1 MKGGGNMDAGQITQ
15 GLRADAFQQGGQGAN
30 FMQLMESGV
39 SFADIMRLITGSNQD
54 VQGIMPNISDM
65 SAVSQMSVPEN
76 ELNILDNMQELIGLS
91 AFQNMAN
98 VSDIQELE
106 NLLSSANLESVKNN
120 GDNQSSEVENT
131 FVAKSDLSEV
141 GNIYQLANNLNKADI
156 EKFIESLKNPENL
169 DVENSDEIPVFKD
182 QSGSKLL
189 NVVQNPDNVQE
200 SEETP
205 ISDEVQKDD
214 NYQNGEQNFT
224 DRPNVK
230 NPNEFQGSGSTLNI
244 SNIQLPNENSKD
256 TAVENS
262 HKVSESSKPEVLEIT
277 NSKIPKDE
285 NHIKDTFNGQ
295 NLEPEKNSLNGQNID
310 QIKNILDGQNVE
322 QIKNILNGQSDDQIK
337 SILDGQSDDQ
347 IKNILDSQSDDQI
360 KNILDSQNADQIK
373 SVLNI
378 QNEDQIKNI
387 LDGQNAEQIQNI
399 LYDQNADQIKNILDD
414 QNADQLKNAFNYQK
428 TETKNEW
435 SKIADVQNDETQRVP
450 NKILSDTQ
458 LIQTLENFLD
468 SEGVDKS
475 KNINTKNNN
484 IDNSLKQNENVININ
499 NLMNAQALHIISE
512 KLGIVNNNS
521 TVLNNKIMAVN
532 NAQNENANLSDKL
545 ADIFSVVSP
554 EIIKASAGESG
565 IINNQR
571 KFVIDL
577 LSELNN
583 DEERRDIFDFS
594 ESVVKVDPLQLA
606 GLLDVISTGMGIPQA
621 MDVSDNALF
630 KNIDSANAAEKVSGK
645 IIFDPK
651 EMIETGE
658 MEIVSYVPAE
668 SKAENKAQKDSQ
680 ESNNFTENGEKTID
694 FARTMKSVKE
704 NVKPIVDD
712 DETEKTVDVNPALT
726 AEDMNNIAKKVD
738 ISFDRAYAE
747 LEMNK
752 VKYGSADQQLF
763 KGIAE
768 NLKRGRSEF
777 TVKLRPEGLGEIL
790 VKLVS
795 DDGGK
800 TILSMIAS
808 SEKTA
813 QLLNRDLA
821 SLQSS
826 LNEHNVEIENNGVK
840 TVENVNSSTTS
851 FSQYDERRQDE
862 ANQQNQFR
870 HLKSKLGNISVGKAS
885 FDNETEPTISNSVDS
900 VLNITI

>member
-1 MKGGGNMDAGQITQ
+1 MDAGQITQ
-15 GLRADAFQQGGQGAN
+15 GLRTDAFQQGGQGAN

-39 SFADIMRLITGSNQD
+39 SFADIMRMITGNNQNVSD
-54 VQGIMPNISDM
+54 IMPNITDM
-65 SAVSQMSVPEN
+65 PMPLMN
-76 ELNILDNMQELIGLS
+76 NIEGEQDLFANMQELIGLS
-91 AFQNMAN
+91 SFKNMAN

-106 NLLSSANLESVKNN
+106 NLLSSVDLDSIKNN
-120 GDNQSSEVENT
+120 GDIQYPEVENP
-131 FVAKSDLSEV
+131 FAIKSDLTEV
-141 GNIYQLANNLNKADI
+141 GNIYQLVNNLNKADI
-156 EKFIESLKNPENL
+156 EKFIESLKNIKDSGDIPAFKE
-169 DVENSDEIPVFKD
+169 ESD
-182 QSGSKLL
+182 SKLL
-189 NVVQNPDNVQE
+189 NVVQNPDDAQE
-200 SEETP
+200 FKEAP

-214 NYQNGEQNFT
+214 NTQKFDQNLRDT
-224 DRPNVK
+224 ADVK
-230 NPNEFQGSGSTLNI
+230 NPNEFQSLGGKLNFP
-244 SNIQLPNENSKD
+244 NIQLPNENLMDITDK
-256 TAVENS
+256 NS
-262 HKVSESSKPEVLEIT
+262 QQVSEINKPEILEIS
-277 NSKIPKDE
+277 NSKIQKGE
-285 NHIKDTFNGQ
+285 NHIKDTFDGQ
-295 NLEPEKNSLNGQNID
+295 NAEQIKNTLNGQNAD
-310 QIKNILDGQNVE
+310 QIKNVLDGQNVDQIKNVLNGQNAEQIQSILNGQDVE
-322 QIKNILNGQSDDQIK
+322 QIKNILS
-337 SILDGQSDDQ
+337 
-347 IKNILDSQSDDQI
+347 
-360 KNILDSQNADQIK
+360 
-373 SVLNI
+373 
-378 QNEDQIKNI
+378 
-387 LDGQNAEQIQNI
+387 GQNAEQIKNI
-399 LYDQNADQIKNILDD
+399 LNDQNADQIKNVSNGQNVKQIKNVLDG
-414 QNADQLKNAFNYQK
+414 QNADQVKNVFNYQNA
-428 TETKNEW
+428 KNKNNR
-435 SKIADVQNDETQRVP
+435 SNFSYAQNDETQSVP

-468 SEGVDKS
+468 SEGVDKL
-475 KNINTKNNN
+475 KKVNIKNNS
-484 IDNSLKQNENVININ
+484 IDNFLKQNENVINVK
-499 NLMNAQALHIISE
+499 NLMSAQALHIISE

-521 TVLNNKIMAVN
+521 TVLDKKLMAVN
-532 NAQNENANLSDKL
+532 NAQNESANLSDKL

-554 EIIKASAGESG
+554 EIIKASASESG
-565 IINNQR
+565 TINNEN

-577 LSELNN
+577 LSELTNEK
-583 DEERRDIFDFS
+583 DRRDVFDFS

-621 MDVSDNALF
+621 MDVSDNVLF
-630 KNIDSANAAEKVSGK
+630 KNIDSANAAEKVSGT

-658 MEIVSYVPAE
+658 MEIVSYIPAE
-668 SKAENKAQKDSQ
+668 KKAENNAQKDSQ
-680 ESNNFTENGEKTID
+680 ENNNFTENGEKTID

-712 DETEKTVDVNPALT
+712 DETEKTVNVNPALT

-752 VKYGSADQQLF
+752 AKYGSADQQLF

-768 NLKRGRSEF
+768 NLKKGRSEF

-800 TILSMIAS
+800 TILSMVAS

-870 HLKSKLGNISVGKAS
+870 HLRSKLGNISVGNAS